1 MNFFEQYGLKEVANV
16 TFYDIES
23 NIPVLFLDSLKVS
36 TIEQTAENVDA
47 RGGWGNPALVSWDYN
62 KDVNLTL
69 EDALFSPMSLKV
81 MMGAKNYIAGAIS
94 TPYPEGKITIDV
106 NQEVTLGSTGIGYV
120 DYPASKAAT
129 ARAPYFFDEET
140 GAFVKDGIT
149 IASDPTEVDTEN
161 GKETKYKITIA
172 SKANKSLRVFY
183 QTEIDGDNGNAMV
196 ITIDAATFGGTYKIV
211 GDTLVRSRET
221 GKDEAFQFVINKAK
235 VNSEITFTMEAE
247 GDPATFNMPIRVLKD
262 AEGNM
267 FKMIKYSLPTKSM

>member
-1 MNFFEQYGLKEVANV
+1 MNIFEQYGLKEVANV
-16 TFYDIES
+16 TFYDIEK
-23 NIPVLFLDSLKVS
+23 NVPVLFLDSLKVS

-81 MMGAKNYIAGAIS
+81 MMGAQNYIAGSVS
-94 TPYPEGKITIDV
+94 TPYPEGKIEIDV
-106 NQEVTLGSTGIGYV
+106 NQEITLTSAGKGYV
-120 DYPASKAAT
+120 DYPASTSAT
-129 ARAPYFFDEET
+129 ARDPYFFDAVT

-149 IASDPTEVDTEN
+149 IASTPTEVEGEN
-161 GKETKYKITIA
+161 KYEVTITGH
-172 SKANKSLRVFY
+172 ANESIRVFY

-196 ITIDAATFGGTYKIV
+196 IVIDAATFGGTYKIV

-262 AEGNM
+262 SQGNM
-267 FKMIKYSLPTKSM
+267 FKMIKYSLPTSM